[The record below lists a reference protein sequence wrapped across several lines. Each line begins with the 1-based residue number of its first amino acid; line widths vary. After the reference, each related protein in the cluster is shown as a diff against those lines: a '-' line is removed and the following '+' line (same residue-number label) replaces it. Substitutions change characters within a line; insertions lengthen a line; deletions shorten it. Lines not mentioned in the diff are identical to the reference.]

1 MNLPPPRQRYS
12 LELPAHK
19 FKQGGR
25 DAYYFVLD
33 LETLD
38 GMLPARVDD
47 SVIADANRKLTPA
60 HARHIQEY
68 LREQCD
74 WLLGSLMLGVAPDAV
89 DFESLETLAES
100 GVQFGILRIKANR
113 VNTLKIFDGQHRRRA
128 IQDLFT
134 ELTGQLNGGKVPDA
148 LRASSLPVLL
158 YAESNL
164 ASLRQMFV
172 DASQTKPIEPFTVA
186 RFDQR
191 DAFNAA
197 AVQLA
202 CQSRLL
208 QGRVEMERSYVPRS
222 SECVLAINQLAACL
236 KVLEYGNSRQPSLK
250 ARRSMSS
257 QERAVLYAKGRVW
270 ADEFLPACREEYAG
284 LLNGTMPGKAV
295 PALRGVSFVFNATWF
310 RILAGCHMTWTQTND
325 SWDRL
330 ARFIRAAALEAAGS
344 SGLLQDADMIKPD
357 GSGIFAHKKDVD
369 RAIAHIVQAARQ
381 A

>member
-1 MNLPPPRQRYS
+1 MNLPPTRQRYS

-47 SVIADANRKLTPA
+47 SVIVDANRKLTPA
-60 HARHIQEY
+60 HARRIQEY

-89 DFESLETLAES
+89 DFERLATPAES
-100 GVQFGILRIKANR
+100 GVQFGILRLKANR
-113 VNTLKIFDGQHRRRA
+113 VNTLRIFDGQHRRRA
-128 IQDLFT
+128 IQDLFS
-134 ELTGQLNGGKVPDA
+134 ELTGQLDGGNVPDV

-202 CQSRLL
+202 RQSRLL
-208 QGRVEMERSYVPRS
+208 KGRVEMERSSVPRS
-222 SECVLAINQLAACL
+222 SECVLAINQLASIL
-236 KVLEYGNSRQPSLK
+236 KVLEYGNSHQPSLK

-257 QERAVLYAKGRVW
+257 QERAVLYSKGRAW
-270 ADEFLPACREEYAG
+270 ADDFLPACREEYAG
-284 LLNGTMPGKAV
+284 LLNGTMQGKAV

-325 SWDRL
+325 SWGRL
-330 ARFIRAAALEAAGS
+330 ARFIRAAALGAAGS
-344 SGLLQDADMIKPD
+344 SGLLQDAGVIKPD